1 MGTEGHFSFVKF
13 SHRIK
18 AAQEPNRCYYGDNEC
33 NAVRGMVALEQLC
46 HLCIG
51 RQVREKPYD
60 NEGKTIVCPVVY
72 DSWDDASSA
81 AVKPSEQQTYE
92 KSVRH
97 LCWIEMDE

>member
-18 AAQEPNRCYYGDNEC
+18 AAQEPNRCYSCDNEC
-33 NAVRGMVALEQLC
+33 NAVCGMVTVKQLR

-51 RQVREKPYD
+51 MQVREKPYEY
-60 NEGKTIVCPVVY
+60 EGKTIVCPVVY
-72 DSWDDASSA
+72 DSWDNASCA